1 MNSFRKKMK
10 KEYKES
16 GKNSIIVYLILRF
29 LVIVSIVV
37 QLFSG
42 NIFNAI
48 LCTLALVLF
57 TLPTILADKLK
68 ITLPSLLESMVY
80 IFIYASAILGGIN
93 NFYKIIPV
101 WDTILHTLNGFLC
114 ASVGFSLIDILNTN
128 DDKIN
133 LSPLYVSLVAF
144 CFSMTI
150 GVLWEFCEFTA
161 DSILKI
167 DTQRDQIVENV
178 YSVDLNKENTLV
190 RVKDIEK
197 TEIYSKDGSK
207 TTIKGYLDVG
217 LYDTIKDM
225 FVNLLGAAFFSIIG
239 YLYIKN
245 RDKYK
250 FVERLIPKKS

>member
-1 MNSFRKKMK
+1 MNNFKRRMTSK
-10 KEYKES
+10 YKES
-16 GKNSIIVYLILRF
+16 KKNSIIVYLVLRF
-29 LVIVSIVV
+29 LVIISIII

-42 NIFNAI
+42 NFFNAI
-48 LCTLALVLF
+48 LCTLALILF
-57 TLPTILADKLK
+57 TLPTVLANKLK

-93 NFYKIIPV
+93 NFYKIIPI

-114 ASVGFSLIDILNTN
+114 ASIGFSLIDILNTN
-128 DDKIN
+128 DNNIN
-133 LSPLYVSLVAF
+133 LSPLYVSFVAF

-150 GVLWEFCEFTA
+150 GVLWEFCEFTV
-161 DSILKI
+161 DSVLKI
-167 DTQRDQIVENV
+167 DTQRDRIVENV

-190 RVKDIEK
+190 KVKDIEK
-197 TEIYSKDGSK
+197 TEIYSKDGNK

-217 LYDTIKDM
+217 LYDTIKDL
-225 FVNLLGAAFFSIIG
+225 FVNLIGAAFFSVIG

-250 FVERLIPKKS
+250 FVERLIPRKN